1 MIFKSKLSRLEHNVK
16 NADSYEAW
24 LDSARAL
31 DEFKGNLRWRKTD
44 HSHQYDH
51 VALRLR
57 LDRLRELHARH
68 DHRGLLF
75 NLGEGI
81 HGNIGGMGKS
91 GLYGR
96 ALSGTKVLIE
106 DYVDEVVHT
115 LDLLA
120 SDEVTDIT
128 FEEKRDFFRRA
139 HHCFGCSALMMSGS
153 GTLLF
158 FHFGVIKA
166 MAEQGLLPSII
177 SGSSGGG
184 IVASLVCTHTD
195 DELAQFFETEH
206 LADEV
211 EQEVQAMQAART
223 GRSPLLSQP
232 EIESLIARLIP
243 DMTFKEA
250 YEHTGRMLN
259 ISIAPAEA
267 HQTSRLLNA
276 TTSPNVLIRRAALAS
291 AAVPGVF
298 PPVMLEARDSH
309 GERQRYLPSRKWV
322 DGSVS
327 EDLPAKRLARL
338 YGVNHYIVSQT
349 NPHIL
354 PFVSDQ
360 KDSRGTLSV
369 LTRASRATLREWANA
384 ALIVS
389 GRSLRSYPA
398 LQKMGST
405 FLSII
410 NQNYVGDINIIPRQ
424 RFYNPAKILAHPNY
438 KDTIRLVE
446 AGERAA
452 WPKLEMVRIQTRIG
466 ARLVEILEE
475 FDQDYVRQHELAAR
489 EKVA

>member
-1 MIFKSKLSRLEHNVK
+1 MVFRSKQARLERDLK
-16 NADSYEAW
+16 NAESYDAW
-24 LDSARAL
+24 LEAARAL
-31 DEFKGNLRWRKTD
+31 DEYKGNMRWRKTD

-68 DHRGLLF
+68 DYRGLLF
-75 NLGEGI
+75 TLGEGI
-81 HGNIGGMGKS
+81 HGNLGGMGKP
-91 GLYGR
+91 GLYQR
-96 ALSGTKVLIE
+96 ALSGTKQLIE
-106 DYVDEVVHT
+106 DYVDEVIET

-120 SDEVTDIT
+120 SDRVTNIS

-158 FHFGVIKA
+158 FHFGVVKA
-166 MAEQGLLPSII
+166 MAEQGLLPSIL

-195 DELAQFFETEH
+195 EELARFFDAGH

-211 EQEVQAMQAART
+211 EEEVQAMQAARV
-223 GRSPLLSQP
+223 GRSPLLTQP
-232 EIESLIARLIP
+232 EVESLIARLVP

-298 PPVMLEARDSH
+298 PPVMLEARDTH
-309 GERQRYLPSRKWV
+309 GERQPYLPSRKWV

-338 YGVNHYIVSQT
+338 YGVNHYIVSQA

-354 PFVSDQ
+354 PFVSDREH
-360 KDSRGTLSV
+360 SRGALNV
-369 LTRASRATLREWANA
+369 VTRASRATLREWANA
-384 ALIVS
+384 ALTLS
-389 GRSLRSYPA
+389 KRPLRGYPA
-398 LQKMGST
+398 LQKMGNT
-405 FLSII
+405 FLSVI
-410 NQNYVGDINIIPRQ
+410 NQSYVGDINIIPRQ
-424 RFYNPAKILAHPNY
+424 RFHNPTKILAHPQY
-438 KDTIRLVE
+438 KDVIRLVQ

-466 ARLVEILEE
+466 SRLVEILEE
-475 FDQDYVRQHELAAR
+475 LDHDYVRQHELAAR